1 MRVLLL
7 LVAGS
12 LCLAACNSAPPPGY
26 TWVVQDFDY
35 ESEFYELVPIDE
47 PCAPKPCAPAPC
59 APAPRAP
66 TPTYRAP
73 SPPPAAAPLSPWTT
87 PPIPPPPALPPGS

>member
-26 TWVVQDFDY
+26 KWVVQDFDY
-35 ESEFYELVPIDE
+35 ESEFYDLVPIDE
-47 PCAPKPCAPAPC
+47 PCAPQPCAPQPCAPEPCPPAPC
-59 APAPRAP
+59 APAPR
-66 TPTYRAP
+66 
-73 SPPPAAAPLSPWTT
+73 PAAAPVSPWTT
-87 PPIPPPPALPPGS
+87 PPIPPPPPLPPGS